1 MKCDKCNN
9 ESSFEIHFYDGEKHR
24 VMNLCKDCYSRY
36 MSEIFPQDENGID
49 FSRFKDFLNS
59 DEGQAITNIL
69 KEAFDVK
76 INFDIMSRI
85 NKKNEDESK
94 QDLDKCPNCFK
105 TLEEIIEDK
114 KFGCSECYTTFKDRL
129 DDDFLKNIAQDFEE
143 NTEDNKEIKI
153 LVNKIEKKE
162 EALKNSIEKEDFE
175 GACELRDE
183 INKLKS
189 DLDNLK

>member
-9 ESSFEIHFYDGEKHR
+9 ESTFEIHFYDGEKHR
-24 VMNLCKDCYSRY
+24 VMNLCKDCYSKY
-36 MSEIFPQDENGID
+36 MNEIFPQDENGID
-49 FSRFKDFLNS
+49 FSKFKDFIKS
-59 DEGQAITNIL
+59 DEGQAITDLL
-69 KEAFDVK
+69 KEALNVK
-76 INFDIMSRI
+76 INFDIM
-85 NKKNEDESK
+85 NMKNEKEEQK
-94 QDLDKCPNCFK
+94 TLDKCPNCFK
-105 TLEEIIEDK
+105 TLEDIIEDK

-129 DDDFLKNIAQDFEE
+129 DDEFLKNMANDSEANEEE
-143 NTEDNKEIKI
+143 NVEIKI

-162 EALKNSIEKEDFE
+162 EALKDFIEKEDFE